1 MQNGN
6 IGPEGRTVGSGS
18 SEVDSRRVRSGVIE
32 AVKVVVSALLI
43 AFGIRTV
50 LYEPFN
56 IPSESML
63 PTLMVGDYLFVS
75 KYAYGY
81 SHHSIIFSPP
91 LFDGRIFADRPDRG
105 DIVVFKLPRDDS
117 TDYIKRIIGLPGDR
131 IRMQDG
137 VLEINGEPVTRERI
151 DDFVVKESPNAVCMQ
166 RFERVHA
173 DGESYCHYPRH
184 RETLPNG
191 VSYDTLDLESNGPND
206 TTRVF
211 VVPEGH
217 YFMMGDNRDNSQDS
231 RRPTSVGVGYVPFEN
246 LVGRA
251 EIVFYSTDGRAQ
263 LWEPW
268 QWIQA
273 TRFRRI
279 FDLL

>member
-1 MQNGN
+1 MSNGN
-6 IGPEGRTVGSGS
+6 LDQTSNVTKRAEARAET
-18 SEVDSRRVRSGVIE
+18 DSASRFGETLKVII
-32 AVKVVVSALLI
+32 SALLI

-50 LYEPFN
+50 LFEPFN

-81 SHHSIIFSPP
+81 SRHSILFSPP
-91 LFDGRIFADRPDRG
+91 LFDGRILSDAPERG
-105 DIVVFKLPRDDS
+105 DIAVFKLPRDDS
-117 TDYIKRIIGLPGDR
+117 TDYIKRVIGLPGDR
-131 IRMQDG
+131 IRMQEG
-137 VLEINGEPVTRERI
+137 RLVINGEPVQRERLA
-151 DDFVVKESPNAVCMQ
+151 DFVIEESPNTVCMS
-166 RFERVHA
+166 RFRRAHA
-173 DGESYCHYPRH
+173 DGESYCHYPRY

-191 VSYDTLDLESNGPND
+191 VSYDTLDLDPAGPND

-211 VVPEGH
+211 VVPDGH

-231 RRPTSVGVGYVPFEN
+231 RRPNSVGVGYVPAEN

-251 EIVFYSTDGRAQ
+251 EIIFFSTDGKAR

-273 TRFRRI
+273 TRFKRL